1 MMGHKLRNFIVL
13 IGLAV
18 AAYALL
24 PAHTYA
30 HGFGDRY
37 DLPVP
42 LWLYITGAGA
52 AVAFSFVVIG
62 LYIRDSPGTTSY
74 PRLDLLRWSVGRALG
89 HLVSLQVVKATS
101 AALFAGVIVAGLV
114 GDQNPS
120 RNLAPTMVWVIW
132 WVGMAYVSAF
142 VGNVWVVLN
151 PWKTVFEWADALFRR
166 VNSGDELSLN
176 VSYPQRLGVWPGVVL
191 FAAFAW
197 VEIAFTGSSEPR
209 ALSVLVLLYSLV
221 TWMGMLIYGKHEW
234 LQRGEA
240 FSLVFGYL
248 SRFAPTEL
256 RVKGAEADCP
266 AEFLDSE
273 GGCVDDYEGFE
284 AAPQDAKQWNLR
296 PPAAGLLRAGGVST
310 SQMVFILLLLST
322 VTFDG
327 FTATPF
333 WNTVLLNTYQ
343 GFSFLGAGAVSGVTT
358 VGLMA
363 FPLLFIAVYLGF
375 TLMMKLV
382 SGGKI
387 GLGPLARVFVYSLI
401 PIALAYHLAHFLS
414 FLLIQGQLII
424 PLASDPLGI
433 GWDLFSTADYSIN
446 IGVINARVAWFL
458 GVGSIVVGHIV
469 AVYVA
474 HLYAAALFPDRRS
487 ALRSQYPMLVLMVGY
502 TMISLWILA
511 QPIVESA
518 PIV

>member
-1 MMGHKLRNFIVL
+1 MRNHKLRNVMVL

-18 AAYALL
+18 ALSTL
-24 PAHTYA
+24 PPTPAYA

-62 LYIRDSPGTTSY
+62 LYVRDSPGGTNY
-74 PRLDLLRWSVGRALG
+74 PRLNFLRWPVGRALA
-89 HLVSLQVVKATS
+89 HPVLLQIVKATS
-101 AALFAGVIVAGLV
+101 VVLFVGVIVAGLV

-132 WVGMAYVSAF
+132 WVGLAYVSAF
-142 VGNVWVVLN
+142 VGNVWIALN
-151 PWKTVFEWADALFRR
+151 PWKAVFEWTDALFRR
-166 VNSGDELSLN
+166 VNAGDELSLN
-176 VSYPQRLGVWPGVVL
+176 VPYPERLGVWPGVVL
-191 FAAFAW
+191 FAAYAW

-209 ALSVLVLLYSLV
+209 TLSVLALFYSLI
-221 TWMGMLIYGKHEW
+221 TWLGMLVYGKHQW
-234 LQRGEA
+234 LRHGEV
-240 FSLVFGYL
+240 FTLVFGYL
-248 SRFAPTEL
+248 SRFAPTEI
-256 RVKGAEADCP
+256 RVKGTEAGCP
-266 AEFLDSE
+266 DEFLDCE

-284 AAPQDAKQWNLR
+284 LAPQDAREWNLR
-296 PPAAGLLRAGGVST
+296 PPAAGLLHTGRVST
-310 SQMVFILLLLST
+310 SQMVFVLLLLAT

-333 WNTVLLNTYQ
+333 WNTILLNTYQ
-343 GFSFLGAGAVSGVTT
+343 GFSFLGARAVSGVTT

-363 FPLLFIAVYLGF
+363 FPLLFIVIYLGF
-375 TLMMKLV
+375 TLLMKLA
-382 SGGKI
+382 SGGET
-387 GLGPLARVFVYSLI
+387 GLGQLARAFVYSLI
-401 PIALAYHLAHFLS
+401 PIALAYHMAHFFS

-424 PLASDPLGI
+424 PLASDPLGA
-433 GWDLFSTADYSIN
+433 GWDFLGTADYSIN

-474 HLYAAALFPDRRS
+474 HLYAVAALPDRKS

-511 QPIVESA
+511 QPIVEFTA
-518 PIV
+518 GT

>member
-1 MMGHKLRNFIVL
+1 MNHKLRNLVGI
-13 IGLAV
+13 IGLV
-18 AAYALL
+18 VLVRALS
-24 PAHTYA
+24 PAPAYA

-52 AVAFSFVVIG
+52 AVAFSFAVIG
-62 LYIRDSPGTTSY
+62 LYVRGNPGSGGY
-74 PRLDLLRWSVGRALG
+74 PRLDLLKWRAGRVLAHPIAL
-89 HLVSLQVVKATS
+89 QIVKAS
-101 AALFAGVIVAGLV
+101 SVALFVGVIVAGLA

-142 VGNVWVVLN
+142 VGNLWMVFN
-151 PWKTVFEWADALFRR
+151 PGKTIFEWADALFRR
-166 VNSGDELSLN
+166 VSPRDELSLN
-176 VSYPQRLGVWPGVVL
+176 VSCPERLGLWPGVVL

-197 VEIAFTGSSEPR
+197 VEIVFTGSSEPR
-209 ALSVLVLLYSLV
+209 TLSVLVLLYSLI
-221 TWMGMLIYGKHEW
+221 TWMGMLVYGKHEW
-234 LQRGEA
+234 LRRGEA

-248 SRFAPTEL
+248 SRFAPTEI
-256 RVKGAEADCP
+256 RVKGVEAGCP
-266 AEFLDSE
+266 DGSVDSQ

-284 AAPQDAKQWNLR
+284 AAPQHAKEWNLR
-296 PPAAGLLRAGGVST
+296 PPAAGLLNAGEVST
-310 SQMVFILLLLST
+310 SQMVFVLLLLAT

-333 WNTVLLNTYQ
+333 WGNVLFNTYQ
-343 GFSFLGAGAVSGVTT
+343 GFSFLGARAVSGVTT
-358 VGLMA
+358 VGLVV
-363 FPLLFIAVYLGF
+363 FPLLFIVVYLGF
-375 TLMMKLV
+375 ALMMKLV
-382 SGGKI
+382 AGGQMA
-387 GLGPLARVFVYSLI
+387 LGQLARTFVYSLI
-401 PIALAYHLAHFLS
+401 PIALAYHLAHFFS

-446 IGVINARVAWFL
+446 IGIINAKMAWFL

-474 HLYAAALFPDRRS
+474 HLYAVAAFPDRRS

-518 PIV
+518 PSV